1 MFQFFQLTASEK
13 RTYAAGY
20 GSGYIGSCTFEFVRA
35 YLCFYLFEFL
45 LGKAYLLLLVSFG
58 FLYTLQFGFLFFYDE
73 IVSLQVFLTSDSFC
87 LPTFHQKYIGSQG
100 LHGCHILVI
109 ELSALSGFVVHPV
122 ENNMGMIVRL
132 EPSVPDLEAFPV
144 FRFRLTVQPMPFILV
159 QEDLQRC
166 DAPASLTLFTEF
178 AYISQCGIRSDEQYS
193 FTNG

>member
-73 IVSLQVFLTSDSFC
+73 IVRSKCSL
-87 LPTFHQKYIGSQG
+87 
-100 LHGCHILVI
+100 
-109 ELSALSGFVVHPV
+109 PV
-122 ENNMGMIVRL
+122 TAFACPRSIR
-132 EPSVPDLEAFPV
+132 SILEAKVCMAAISSSLSFLLFPV
-144 FRFRLTVQPMPFILV
+144 SWFI
-159 QEDLQRC
+159 QSKTIW
-166 DAPASLTLFTEF
+166 A
-178 AYISQCGIRSDEQYS
+178 
-193 FTNG
+193 